1 MKATATNK
9 TRTVNS
15 HEFKGSKFKLD
26 NESSQLFEILRSKIY
41 QDKILAVIREYS
53 CNALDAH
60 VEAGVDKPITISLP
74 SALNPHFKVRDYGNG
89 LNEEGMLEI
98 YATYGV
104 STKRDTNS
112 QIGQLGLGCKSGFA
126 YGNSFL
132 VTSYHKGNKSIYNC
146 SIDETDIGQMSKLS
160 SEPSDEP
167 SGIEISLVVKNNDYN
182 EFITKSRNFFQH
194 WVDKRPEIQGIDESE
209 FWDGSDIKNEVVK
222 GDGYV
227 YYEDQHYPVAVMGN
241 VPYKLELHAFTGE
254 DNFYNRNDSN
264 AYYILDANPTL
275 HFEIGDLAVT
285 ASREG
290 LEYNDLTKRSIR
302 AKVKQI
308 QSTLAKLLSKKFE
321 DCKSMWD
328 AKLLFNQ
335 TFSNDY
341 SSFSRIIK
349 NCRINYKGKPI
360 SSGHYDVADIPRDV
374 LKVFH
379 FHKNHRGK
387 RVKSEDT
394 KKIVVKSNALL
405 IYDDVKQHQGRLNR
419 IAPIFEDFDTKK
431 DVKGITDAGYE
442 DVYLVRGEGKAGQKA
457 IKEKKL
463 DMPKAIKLSSLPKY
477 VLRDI
482 YPSNATVKG
491 GMSGVKNKKHGKK
504 VFVYDNSEGNSRH
517 HYTKSDFFK
526 AATLDFSTKDQI
538 VFNYVDKF
546 EVPDI
551 EQGVR
556 DETCCY
562 KHPMDFQ
569 SSRDLL
575 KSLGVKVPTV
585 YFVKKAHWD
594 LAATKTNWISFREF
608 YKNKIDEILSDGER
622 VNQLYN
628 SAKVYSHLQSINS
641 TVRELLLDL
650 NSKNVIIDESPT
662 IKWNDAIKKMKI
674 LENEKVSAFI
684 ETVQPLYK
692 DYDYNAKSQYH
703 YRYGYGRNNV
713 FAQFIEFIEKLA
725 EDKDFEVKGFFDL
738 DYLHEQVLNRYPII
752 ECCNHSAKEHFYNVV
767 NVIDMTYVSKKK
779 LVKHNKVTV

>member
-60 VEAGVDKPITISLP
+60 VEAGIDKPITITLP
-74 SALNPHFKVRDYGNG
+74 SALNPNFKVRDYGNG

-104 STKRDTNS
+104 STKRNTNS

-126 YGNSFL
+126 YGTSFL

-167 SGIEISLVVKNNDYN
+167 SGIEISLIVKNDDYDQ
-182 EFITKSRNFFQH
+182 FVKKSRDFFEH
-194 WVDKRPEIQGIDESE
+194 WVNKRPKIEGIDLSE
-209 FWDGSDIKNEVVK
+209 FWDGSDTKNEIVK

-227 YYEDQHYPVAVMGN
+227 YYEDQRKAVAVMGN
-241 VPYKLELHAFTGE
+241 VPYDINLYSLAGE
-254 DNFYNRNDSN
+254 DDFYNKNSNN
-264 AYYILDANPTL
+264 AYHIMDACPTL
-275 HFEIGDLAVT
+275 NFEIGELAVT

-290 LEYNDLTKRSIR
+290 LEYNDLTKRSIK
-302 AKVKQI
+302 AKIKKI

-321 DCKSMWD
+321 DCKSMWE

-335 TFSNDY
+335 TFHNDY
-341 SSFSRIIK
+341 TAFSKIIK
-349 NCRINYKGKPI
+349 NCPIKYKGKPI
-360 SSGHYDVADIPRDV
+360 SSAHYDVADIPRDV

-394 KKIVVKSNALL
+394 RKILVKSNALL

-419 IAPIFEDFDTKK
+419 IAPFFEDFDTKK
-431 DVKGITDAGYE
+431 DIEGVTDAGYE

-463 DMPKAIKLSSLPKY
+463 DMPKGIKLSSLPKY

-482 YPSNATVKG
+482 YPSNSTVKG

-504 VFVYDNSEGNSRH
+504 VFIYDNSEGNSRH

-538 VFNYVDKF
+538 VYNYVDKF
-546 EVPDI
+546 EVPDM
-551 EQGVR
+551 EHGVYS
-556 DETCCY
+556 ETNCY
-562 KHPMDFQ
+562 RHPTDFQ
-569 SSRDLL
+569 SSKDLL
-575 KSLGVKVPTV
+575 KALGVKVPTV

-594 LAATKTNWISFREF
+594 LVATKTNWISFREF
-608 YKNKIDEILSDGER
+608 YKNKIDEILSDEER
-622 VNQLYN
+622 INQLYN
-628 SAKVYSHLQSINS
+628 SAKVYSHLQTINS
-641 TVRELLLDL
+641 TVKDLLLDL

-662 IKWNDAIKKMKI
+662 IEWNDAVKKMKI
-674 LENEKVSAFI
+674 LDEEKVSGFI
-684 ETVQPLYK
+684 ATVHPLYK
-692 DYDYNAKSQYH
+692 DYDYDLTNSS
-703 YRYGYGRNNV
+703 YGYGRRNE
-713 FAQFIEFIEKLA
+713 FTQFIEFIEKLA
-725 EDKDFEVKGFFDL
+725 EDKDFEVEGLFDL
-738 DYLHEQVLNRYPII
+738 DHLHEQVLNRYPII
-752 ECCNHSAKEHFYNVV
+752 ECCNHQAKEHFYNVV

-779 LVKHNKVTV
+779 LEKHNKVTV